1 MYKKNNNEREGKRNR
16 VGRAEKP
23 NFEKGSFRGKPKPR
37 TWGEDSTK
45 PARKFSGN
53 RDRNDENPESQG
65 NSGERKPFRGKS
77 FDKPYS
83 RPFDRPSRDR
93 KDNNAGGESK
103 PFRTSR
109 PQRSFDK
116 PYRKEDRE
124 RPHKRFDSNEGFERT
139 EEKQNY
145 GDKPFNAPY
154 KRNENNLK
162 FKERKPFYEKE
173 GEDNRT
179 QRPRV
184 RINKES
190 KPKDDGRVRLNK
202 IIAASGI
209 CSRREADDM
218 ISAGLI
224 SVNGSIISELGSK
237 VFPTDDIR
245 YNGERLRQE
254 RLVYIVMNKP
264 KDFVTTTKDPFAK
277 KTVMELLAGSCK
289 ERVFPVGRLD
299 RNTTG
304 VLLITNDGDLAKKL
318 THPSHNK
325 KKIYHVHLDKGLK
338 HTDLEAIVKGIE
350 LEDGF
355 VKADEISFIDPED
368 KKQIGVEI
376 HSGQNRVVR
385 RIFEQLGYKVSKLDR
400 VYFAGLTKKGL
411 QRGQWRFLTNQEV
424 GILKMGSYQ

>member
-1 MYKKNNNEREGKRNR
+1 MYKRNNNEREGKRNR
-16 VGRAEKP
+16 VGRYDKP
-23 NFEKGSFRGKPKPR
+23 AR
-37 TWGEDSTK
+37 TWGEDSAK
-45 PARKFSGN
+45 PARKFSGK
-53 RDRNDENPESQG
+53 DENSENQG
-65 NSGERKPFRGKS
+65 NTGEKKPFRGKS

-93 KDNNAGGESK
+93 KESNTAG
-103 PFRTSR
+103 PFRASR
-109 PQRSFDK
+109 PERSFDK
-116 PYRKEDRE
+116 PNRNEDGPR
-124 RPHKRFDSNEGFERT
+124 KRFESNKGFEKN
-139 EEKQNY
+139 EEKQRS

-173 GEDNRT
+173 GEESRP
-179 QRPRV
+179 QRPRI
-184 RINKES
+184 RINKVS

-338 HTDLEAIVKGIE
+338 HSDIETIVKGME

-355 VKADEISFIDPED
+355 VKADEVSYIDPED

-385 RIFEQLGYKVSKLDR
+385 RIFEQLGYKVIKLDR

-424 GILKMGSYQ
+424 GMLKMGSYQ